1 MSGPIH
7 KEFWCQRVRTCFD
20 TFVKNPASLQHLLL
34 FGPPGSGKT
43 TSAQWLVEQIWK
55 TQKALMCISMNAADE
70 RSLEAIRQK
79 IFPFLRAS
87 WSALQVRTV
96 NAPRFIILDE
106 CETLTEAAQLS
117 LQTILDKDPKEVCVI
132 LICNSQSR
140 IHPKLRQRLLRIR
153 YDPPTRLK
161 AGLVDTLSNVVHS
174 TNDPPTRLKALA
186 ADTSTGAMLQMNDP
200 PTRLKAGL
208 ADTLS
213 NVVHSTNDP
222 PRPSALADASPE
234 PQQRSAFHEITRGD
248 LRLSAKRVET
258 EERLWLYLNHHP
270 DELIT
275 LVRNSHVDLAVILT
289 EILLLM
295 NLLCILD
302 ESILDTINRTLPL
315 ISANVQ
321 MSRVE
326 GLIKN
331 VIQAFK
337 QKIEEHLKQE
347 GA

>member
-1 MSGPIH
+1 MTSSIN
-7 KEFWCQRVRTCFD
+7 KDFWCQRVRTCFD
-20 TFVKNPASLQHLLL
+20 TFVKSPRSLHHLLL

-55 TQKALMCISMNAADE
+55 QQKALMCISMNAADE

-87 WSALQVRTV
+87 WSALHLQDTNR
-96 NAPRFIILDE
+96 PRFIILDE

-161 AGLVDTLSNVVHS
+161 ALAADTSQKAALFD
-174 TNDPPTRLKALA
+174 NDPPTRLKA
-186 ADTSTGAMLQMNDP
+186 SI
-200 PTRLKAGL
+200 
-208 ADTLS
+208 
-213 NVVHSTNDP
+213 
-222 PRPSALADASPE
+222 ADASPQKLNASLE
-234 PQQRSAFHEITRGD
+234 APRAAFHEITRGD
-248 LRLSAKRVET
+248 LRLSAKRVDT
-258 EERLWLYLNHHP
+258 EARLWFYMNHHP
-270 DELIT
+270 DQILATI
-275 LVRNSHVDLAVILT
+275 RGSQVDWATILT

-295 NLLCILD
+295 NLLYILD
-302 ESILDTINRTLPL
+302 ESIIETINQILPM
-315 ISANVQ
+315 INANVQ
-321 MSRVE
+321 TNRIE
-326 GLIKN
+326 GLIKG

-337 QKIEEHLKQE
+337 QKFEDHLKQE
-347 GA
+347 G